1 MTVFT
6 GSVAF
11 PAKTAPNS
19 NSLAHNRVRW
29 LLPNLSNLHISRNY
43 MNFKEPGDETRRCV
57 GMV

>member
-6 GSVAF
+6 RSVAF
-11 PAKTAPNS
+11 PFNTAPNS
-19 NSLAHNRVRW
+19 NSLSHHQIKQLV
-29 LLPNLSNLHISRNY
+29 PILSNLHISRNY